1 MLEAF
6 KATLSFCQ
14 ETVGLGSPSEA
25 QTNVILLPTNV
36 VILAPIVVV
45 YSTVVSNRTE
55 DSLVVMVGA
64 LGSVEYQ

>member
-6 KATLSFCQ
+6 KATPSFCQ
-14 ETVGLGSPSEA
+14 ETVGFGSPSEA

>member
-1 MLEAF
+1 MLVAF
-6 KATLSFCQ
+6 KATPSFCQ

-45 YSTVVSNRTE
+45 YSPVVSNRTE